1 MKNIIKTIPNLISIT
16 RILMSFL
23 FVQAIVE
30 EFKYGQDMNV
40 KLVVLFLAICFSDL
54 LDGKIARKIN
64 SVSAIGAKLDILADL
79 LYIIIS
85 YVALVDMKILPLW
98 FLIFIC
104 FKFTEFIITSKV
116 VKRYNKSLENPFVF
130 DKIGRI
136 VSATF
141 LIIPGIVC
149 IYKCFEPNNIALIIN
164 CLLYT
169 ITLAGL
175 YSSYLRIKS
184 CFMDVDSNDRNFIG

>member
-1 MKNIIKTIPNLISIT
+1 MKIIIKTIPNLISVT
-16 RILMSFL
+16 RIIMSVL
-23 FVQAIVE
+23 FVQAILE
-30 EFKYGQDMNV
+30 QFKYGQDMSV

-64 SVSAIGAKLDILADL
+64 SVSVIGAKLDVLADL

-85 YVALVDMKILPLW
+85 YVVLVDMKILPLW

-104 FKFTEFIITSKV
+104 FKFTEFIITSRIMKQ
-116 VKRYNKSLENPFVF
+116 YNKSLKNPFIF

-141 LIIPGIVC
+141 LIVPGIVV
-149 IYKCFEPNNIALIIN
+149 FMNALNTII
-164 CLLYT
+164 
-169 ITLAGL
+169 
-175 YSSYLRIKS
+175 
-184 CFMDVDSNDRNFIG
+184 